1 MKSIA
6 FLKPDHEFVG
16 DFLEIE
22 QVFASVDL
30 SVDPSP
36 KESLQDQL
44 GNAER
49 SELLPEN
56 RVMEKLC
63 FSPEATGL
71 EGRDQSWSSFSTLA
85 PKLWEKLII

>member
-6 FLKPDHEFVG
+6 WLKPDHEFVG

-36 KESLQDQL
+36 KESLEDEP
-44 GNAER
+44 A
-49 SELLPEN
+49 
-56 RVMEKLC
+56 
-63 FSPEATGL
+63 
-71 EGRDQSWSSFSTLA
+71 
-85 PKLWEKLII
+85 I